1 MVTFFLKI
9 KMPNKNFVPNMC
21 SGHAV
26 FLFFMELGSRPVCYQ
41 HEVVLGIGVVNS
53 QTAPS

>member
-1 MVTFFLKI
+1 
-9 KMPNKNFVPNMC
+9 MPNKNFVPNMS

-26 FLFFMELGSRPVCYQ
+26 FLFFMELVSRPVCYQ
-41 HEVVLGIGVVNS
+41 HEVILGIGVVNS